1 MDPWVAT
8 EMRKESKE
16 SIPPWAVCRQN
27 SPQKL
32 LSSAPPQIF
41 FHLSFSLPF
50 YSSMILAFA
59 VTSYRERQFLFKV
72 QAQLYAVVQGGL
84 HRKLFRMQICWDP
97 ASKKKE
103 LVRGQV
109 YFSPLQ
115 NVGTSSKVWM
125 WHWALVSVVNGEGTE
140 RKGCWPYSFSLGLF
154 SSHKQPE
161 GKLRLIKFDFLKSC
175 FISLHWEKKKKKE
188 KREKEI
194 FQYNWRKCSSISCC
208 EVLNCYRSMMISKDS
223 HRAPKNNHGKP

>member
-1 MDPWVAT
+1 MCLSLQHGPLGGYGDEERIKGKHPT
-8 EMRKESKE
+8 
-16 SIPPWAVCRQN
+16 
-27 SPQKL
+27 
-32 LSSAPPQIF
+32 LSSLQTEQSSEAVVF
-41 FHLSFSLPF
+41 CTTADLFHLSFSLPF
-50 YSSMILAFA
+50 YSSMILVFA

-84 HRKLFRMQICWDP
+84 HRKLFWMQICWDP

-103 LVRGQV
+103 LVWGQV

-175 FISLHWEKKKKKE
+175 FISLHWEKKK
-188 KREKEI
+188 REEREWK
-194 FQYNWRKCSSISCC
+194 
-208 EVLNCYRSMMISKDS
+208 
-223 HRAPKNNHGKP
+223 